1 MSLFYDGLV
10 GLGFWVG
17 DWLRQLMGGR
27 GFGWGLA
34 RFVWVGVLAGIC
46 LGREGF
52 CWDLIGCLGW
62 GYGCLLWNLVGF
74 V

>member
-10 GLGFWVG
+10 GLGCWVG

-34 RFVWVGVLAGIC
+34 GFVWVGVWLGFVWVVKDLAGI
-46 LGREGF
+46 
-52 CWDLIGCLGW
+52 
-62 GYGCLLWNLVGF
+62 
-74 V
+74 